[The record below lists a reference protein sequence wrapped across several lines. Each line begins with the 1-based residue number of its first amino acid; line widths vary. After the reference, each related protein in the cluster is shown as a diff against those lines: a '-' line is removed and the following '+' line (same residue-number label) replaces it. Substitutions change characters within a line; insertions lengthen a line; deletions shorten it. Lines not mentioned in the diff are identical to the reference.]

1 MRKSRLNNYP
11 LTSMLSRENQMSSN
25 TDILKCEKLNIDSD
39 LTSLSMLSTF
49 LSASS
54 NETLLF
60 FVFLGLGGHIL
71 ELRKLKTN
79 YTNQLILY
87 IILLCEKTCE
97 LLRETLI

>member
-1 MRKSRLNNYP
+1 LVLILCPPGTLSSGSSALSFFPSRCGCQGRRRPSL
-11 LTSMLSRENQMSSN
+11 LQQ
-25 TDILKCEKLNIDSD
+25 
-39 LTSLSMLSTF
+39 LTSLNLLTF
-49 LSASS
+49 AALCC
-54 NETLLF
+54 F
-60 FVFLGLGGHIL
+60 FLGLGGHIL